1 MIELDVGEQRLYA
14 FFSLQI
20 AQEGRHSGELAC
32 RSDEK
37 SLFVLEYNET
47 CHAVCRDSLDRPP

>member
-1 MIELDVGEQRLYA
+1 MIELDVGEQRLYS

-37 SLFVLEYNET
+37 SLFLDCNET